1 MRSEM
6 RDAKEMPSP
15 ETRDAKETPS
25 PETRDAKE
33 TPSPEVQDAKETP
46 LLEVRDLKVNLKRGK
61 QAEVTAVDGVS
72 FTINRGETLGVVGES
87 GCGKT
92 MTASAVIGLLPP
104 YTGYIAGGQI
114 LFEGEDLTKKTAR
127 QMRKI
132 RGKKISMIFQ
142 DPLSSLNPVYR
153 IGTQMREALR
163 VHRKISAKEARE
175 ISANMLRKVGI
186 SLPET
191 RLREYPHQ
199 LSGGQ
204 RQRVMIAMALLSNPS
219 LLIADEPASALDVT
233 IQAQILE
240 LLRTLRDETG
250 TAILLISHDMGIV
263 AGNADKVMVMYA
275 GKVAEYGTAE
285 AIFSRP
291 LHPYTRKLIGSIPRT
306 DVDVEYLTTIEG
318 RVPPLDDMPAGCRF
332 CARCPYRTE
341 LCQTLE
347 PPPVYIEGHIAACHR
362 VNEELS

>member
-1 MRSEM
+1 MRPETQ
-6 RDAKEMPSP
+6 ALKKFPSP
-15 ETRDAKETPS
+15 ETRDLKET
-25 PETRDAKE
+25 A
-33 TPSPEVQDAKETP
+33 PEVPDAQKTP
-46 LLEVRDLKVNLKRGK
+46 LLEVRDLKINLKLGK
-61 QAEVTAVDGVS
+61 QTELTAVDGVS
-72 FTINRGETLGVVGES
+72 FTLNRGETLGVVGES

-92 MTASAVIGLLPP
+92 LTASAIIQLLPP
-104 YTGYIAGGQI
+104 YTGYIAGGEI
-114 LFEGEDLTKKTAR
+114 LFEGDDLTKKTAR
-127 QMRKI
+127 QMREV
-132 RGKKISMIFQ
+132 RGAKISMIFQ
-142 DPLSSLNPVYR
+142 DPMSSLNPVYR
-153 IGTQMREALR
+153 IETQMLEALR
-163 VHRKISAKEARE
+163 AHRKISVKEARE
-175 ISANMLRKVGI
+175 LSANMLRKVGI

-275 GKVAEYGTAE
+275 GKVAEYGRAE
-285 AIFSRP
+285 EIFSHP
-291 LHPYTRKLIGSIPRT
+291 LHPYTRKLIGSIPRS

-332 CARCPYRTE
+332 CTRCPYRTE
-341 LCQTLE
+341 LCQTRE
-347 PPPVYIEGHIAACHR
+347 PLPDEREGHIVACHR
-362 VNEELS
+362 VEELILREKTEDCRYG